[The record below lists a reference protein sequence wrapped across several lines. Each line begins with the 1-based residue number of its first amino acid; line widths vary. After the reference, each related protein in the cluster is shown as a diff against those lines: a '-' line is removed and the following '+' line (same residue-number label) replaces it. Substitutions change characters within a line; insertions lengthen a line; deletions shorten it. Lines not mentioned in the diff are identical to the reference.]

1 MTGRFARFATVGAI
15 GFVLQLAALALMT
28 AAGWPYLLAAAI
40 AVELAAFHN
49 FCWHERWTWCDR
61 ALPQRTAARRL
72 VDYHLTTGSIA
83 VAGNVVLT
91 GAIVEFFGAQPL
103 LANVA
108 AVAVLAAA
116 NFGVADRWVFVLP
129 EGHSPLGLPRTL
141 SRAPLR
147 RRSVS
152 AFAEG
157 SGETSPERLRRGG
170 WPVARSRARSQCGSR
185 M

>member
-15 GFVLQLAALALMT
+15 GFVLQLAALALMM

-40 AVELAAFHN
+40 AVELAALHN
-49 FCWHERWTWCDR
+49 FYWHERWTWCDR
-61 ALPQRTAARRL
+61 GLPQRTFGRRL
-72 VDYHLTTGSIA
+72 FDYHLTTASIA

-91 GAIVEFFGAQPL
+91 GAIVEFFGARPL

-108 AVAVLAAA
+108 VVALLAAA
-116 NFGVADRWVFVLP
+116 NFGVADRWVFVVP
-129 EGHSPLGLPRTL
+129 EGHSPLGLPHTL

-147 RRSVS
+147 RRAS
-152 AFAEG
+152 ASANLRQDFAEAP
-157 SGETSPERLRRGG
+157 TARRRG
-170 WPVARSRARSQCGSR
+170 RSRARSQCGSP